1 MAGRRLNVKLVKSP
15 YGRIPAHRRT
25 LRALGL
31 RRLGQ
36 ARVHQECDVLLGQL
50 KQVGYL
56 LQVKEE
62 NK

>member
-1 MAGRRLNVKLVKSP
+1 MAGRKLNLKLVKSP

-25 LRALGL
+25 LRSLGL

-36 ARVHQECDVLLGQL
+36 SRIHEECDVLKGKLA
-50 KQVGYL
+50 QVGYL
-56 LQVKEE
+56 LQIEE